1 MALADYY
8 GQDFNEILNTAKA
21 NVKEFGISY
30 IEALDSIEDGLVKV
44 VKQMEN
50 FWNQCGNIPLSL
62 LQQDIQ
68 WDFQN
73 LVNSGDLAIYQ
84 DKLPDAI
91 KEFALSVNE
100 QTKGVSDALKMRLV
114 LVSRLHY

>member
-1 MALADYY
+1 
-8 GQDFNEILNTAKA
+8 
-21 NVKEFGISY
+21 
-30 IEALDSIEDGLVKV
+30 
-44 VKQMEN
+44 
-50 FWNQCGNIPLSL
+50 
-62 LQQDIQ
+62 
-68 WDFQN
+68 
-73 LVNSGDLAIYQ
+73 VNSGDLAIYQ

>member
-1 MALADYY
+1 
-8 GQDFNEILNTAKA
+8 
-21 NVKEFGISY
+21 
-30 IEALDSIEDGLVKV
+30 
-44 VKQMEN
+44 MEN

-68 WDFQN
+68 GFSKPCELWYR
-73 LVNSGDLAIYQ
+73 LSYLQ